1 MIRGS
6 RRVLA
11 IALITGSAH
20 ASTSIYG
27 AEFDYRKAR
36 PAVDSFPG
44 ESRSRVDSYC
54 KKKVL
59 STIDLSVCAQF
70 RYEES
75 IAILDRE
82 LAKIKIATRDS
93 DRERK
98 VNVEPEALP
107 FLESA
112 QRSWVMY
119 RDNECYSETYQA
131 GQASLHFVY
140 FWDCMNRITK
150 ARLKELTSPDGE
162 E

>member
-1 MIRGS
+1 M
-6 RRVLA
+6 
-11 IALITGSAH
+11 
-20 ASTSIYG
+20 
-27 AEFDYRKAR
+27 
-36 PAVDSFPG
+36 
-44 ESRSRVDSYC
+44 
-54 KKKVL
+54 L

-82 LAKIKIATRDS
+82 LAKIKIVTRDS

-131 GQASLHFVY
+131 GQASLYFVY